1 MKNVMALIMAGG
13 KGERLMP
20 LTAARSKPAIPFG
33 GLYLLID
40 ISLSNCI
47 NSEVYKI
54 LVLPQYKSQ
63 TLIQHLENG
72 WNIFSG
78 DLGHFLRIVPP
89 QMMKGDKWYQGTAD
103 SIRQNLEMIERENPS
118 HLLILSGDH
127 VYKMNYA
134 LFKDY
139 HEKSGADV
147 TIAVIET
154 ARDQAG
160 EYGVLQVDGHYRVT
174 GFQEKPKDPAAIP
187 GDPAHSLVS
196 MGIYLFRAEV
206 LLDLLRRDDKPDFGK
221 DILPGILGSHKVM
234 AYPYRRENRIEDV
247 VFFTDEGG
255 SRAALPME
263 AAPDSGYWR
272 DVGNLDAFWN
282 ANMDLCGLT
291 PYFNLYGV
299 RWPMRTMQRQ
309 FPPVKTLSVRECDGA
324 GRCLQGQALDS
335 LVAHGS
341 VIGGGTVRNSVL
353 SYNVSVHRGAEV
365 DEAVVMENVDIGR
378 FCKIKK
384 AIIADGARIPAGTE
398 IGYNPKEDRQRFHV
412 TPRGIA
418 VVTKEDFPDSPAPSA
433 PAPAAKKTAAPAEA
447 APKPSSRAKTGKK
460 PAEAAGAKP
469 AKESGGAA
477 KKRTVK

>member
-20 LTAARSKPAIPFG
+20 LTASRSKPAIPFG

-40 ISLSNCI
+40 ITLSNCI

-89 QMMKGDKWYQGTAD
+89 QMMRGDKWYQGTAD
-103 SIRQNLEMIERENPS
+103 SIRQNLEMIEREKPG

-127 VYKMNYA
+127 VCKMNYA

-139 HEKSGADV
+139 HENNNADV

-154 ARDQAG
+154 DREQAT
-160 EYGVLQVDGHYRVT
+160 EYGVLQVDDRYRVT
-174 GFQEKPKDPAAIP
+174 GFQEKPKDPSPIP
-187 GDPAHSLVS
+187 GDPDHALVS
-196 MGIYLFRAEV
+196 MGIYIFRAEV
-206 LLDLLRRDDKPDFGK
+206 LLDLLKRDDKPDFGK
-221 DILPGILGSHKVM
+221 DILPSILDSHQVR
-234 AYPYRRENRIEDV
+234 AYPYRRENRIKDV

-255 SRAALPME
+255 SRAELPME

-272 DVGNLDAFWN
+272 DVGHLDAFWN

-291 PYFNLYGV
+291 PFFNLYGV

-309 FPPVKTLSVRECDGA
+309 FPPVKTLSVQEEGN
-324 GRCLQGQALDS
+324 GKYLQGQALDS
-335 LVAHGS
+335 MVAHGS
-341 VIGGGTVRNSVL
+341 VIGGGVVRNSVL

-365 DEAVVMENVDIGR
+365 DESVIMENVDVGR

-384 AIIADGARIPAGTE
+384 AIVADGARIPAGTE
-398 IGYNPKEDRQRFHV
+398 IGYNPREDRRRFHV
-412 TPRGIA
+412 TPRGIS
-418 VVTKEDFPDSPAPSA
+418 VVTRDDFEKRE
-433 PAPAAKKTAAPAEA
+433 APAAGQGA
-447 APKPSSRAKTGKK
+447 RGKK
-460 PAEAAGAKP
+460 
-469 AKESGGAA
+469 
-477 KKRTVK
+477 

>member
-1 MKNVMALIMAGG
+1 MKNVVALIMAGG

-33 GLYLLID
+33 GLYLLVD
-40 ISLSNCI
+40 ITLSNCI

-63 TLIQHLENG
+63 TLIQHLETG
-72 WNIFSG
+72 WNIFSA

-89 QMMKGDKWYQGTAD
+89 QMMTGDKWYQGTAD
-103 SIRQNLEMIERENPS
+103 SIRQNLALIERENPG

-134 LFKDY
+134 KFKDY
-139 HEKSGADV
+139 HVQTDSDV

-154 ARDQAG
+154 ARDQAQ
-160 EYGVLQVDGHYRVT
+160 EYGVLEVDKKYKVT
-174 GFQEKPKDPAAIP
+174 GFQEKPKTPAPIP
-187 GDPAHSLVS
+187 GNPSHSLVS
-196 MGIYLFRAEV
+196 MGIYLFKANV
-206 LLDLLRRDDKPDFGK
+206 LFDLLKRDDKPDFGK
-221 DILPGILGSHKVM
+221 DILPYILKSHKVT
-234 AYPYRRENRIEDV
+234 AYPYRRENRIEEV

-255 SRAALPME
+255 SRAELPVE
-263 AAPDSGYWR
+263 VAPDSGYWR
-272 DVGNLDAFWN
+272 DVGSLDAFWN

-291 PYFNLYGV
+291 PFFNLYGV

-309 FPPVKTLSVRECDGA
+309 FPPVKTLSVLENGQYLH
-324 GRCLQGQALDS
+324 GRALDS

-341 VIGGGTVRNSVL
+341 VIGGGTVRNSIL

-378 FCKIKK
+378 FSKIKK

-398 IGYNPKEDRQRFHV
+398 IGYNPREYRRRFHV

-418 VVTKEDFPDSPAPSA
+418 VVTREDFLEKAEIQ
-433 PAPAAKKTAAPAEA
+433 PAA
-447 APKPSSRAKTGKK
+447 GKK
-460 PAEAAGAKP
+460 PRRKAAG
-469 AKESGGAA
+469 
-477 KKRTVK
+477 

>member
-20 LTAARSKPAIPFG
+20 LTASRSKPAIPFG
-33 GLYLLID
+33 GLYLLAD
-40 ISLSNCI
+40 ITLSNCI

-63 TLIQHLENG
+63 TLIQHLEDG

-89 QMMKGDKWYQGTAD
+89 QMMKGNSWYQGTAD
-103 SIRQNLEMIERENPS
+103 SIRQNLEMIEKEQPE

-127 VYKMNYA
+127 VYKMNYS

-139 HEKSGADV
+139 HVKTGADV

-154 ARDQAG
+154 DRDQAS
-160 EYGVLQVDGHYRVT
+160 EYGVLQVDGDYRVT
-174 GFQEKPKDPAAIP
+174 GFQEKPKDPAPIP

-196 MGIYLFRAEV
+196 MGIYMFKAEV
-206 LLDLLRRDDKPDFGK
+206 LLDLLKRDDKPDFGK
-221 DILPGILGSHKVM
+221 DILPSILNSHKMM
-234 AYPYRRENRIEDV
+234 AYPYRRENKIEDV

-255 SRAALPME
+255 SRAELPME
-263 AAPDSGYWR
+263 VAPDSGYWR

-282 ANMDLCGLT
+282 ANMDLCGLS
-291 PYFNLYGV
+291 PFFNLYGV

-309 FPPVKTLSVRECDGA
+309 FPPVKTLSVQQEDGTY
-324 GRCLQGQALDS
+324 LHGQALDS

-341 VIGGGTVRNSVL
+341 VIGGGTVRNSIL
-353 SYNVSVHRGAEV
+353 SYNVSVHRGADV
-365 DEAVVMENVDIGR
+365 DESVVMENVDIGR

-384 AIIADGARIPAGTE
+384 AIIADGTRIPANTE
-398 IGYNPKEDRQRFHV
+398 IGYNPKEDRKRFHV
-412 TPRGIA
+412 TPRGIT
-418 VVTKEDFPDSPAPSA
+418 VVTKEDFLEKSPE
-433 PAPAAKKTAAPAEA
+433 KKGS
-447 APKPSSRAKTGKK
+447 KSR
-460 PAEAAGAKP
+460 
-469 AKESGGAA
+469 
-477 KKRTVK
+477 

>member
-33 GLYLLID
+33 GLYLLVD
-40 ISLSNCI
+40 ITLSNCI

-78 DLGHFLRIVPP
+78 ALGHFLRIVPP
-89 QMMKGDKWYQGTAD
+89 QMMRGDKWYQGTAD
-103 SIRQNLEMIERENPS
+103 SIRQNLEMIEREKPS

-139 HEKSGADV
+139 HDKSGADV

-154 ARDQAG
+154 ARNQAG
-160 EYGVLQVDGHYRVT
+160 EYGVLQVDGLYRVT
-174 GFQEKPKDPAAIP
+174 GFQEKPKDPAPPIP
-187 GDPAHSLVS
+187 GDPDHSLVS
-196 MGIYLFRAEV
+196 MGIYMFKAEV
-206 LLDLLRRDDKPDFGK
+206 LLDLLKRDDKPDFGK
-221 DILPGILGSHKVM
+221 DILPSILNSHKMM
-234 AYPYRRENRIEDV
+234 AYPYRRENKIEDV

-255 SRAALPME
+255 SRAELPME
-263 AAPDSGYWR
+263 VAPDSGYWR
-272 DVGNLDAFWN
+272 DVGSLDAFWN

-291 PYFNLYGV
+291 PFFNLYGV

-309 FPPVKTLSVRECDGA
+309 FPPVKTLSVHQDG
-324 GRCLQGQALDS
+324 GTYLQGQALDS

-341 VIGGGTVRNSVL
+341 VIGGGTVRNSIL
-353 SYNVSVHRGAEV
+353 SYNVSVHRGADV
-365 DEAVVMENVDIGR
+365 DESVVMENVDIGR

-398 IGYNPKEDRQRFHV
+398 IGYDPKEDRKRFHV
-412 TPRGIA
+412 TPRGIT
-418 VVTKEDFPDSPAPSA
+418 VVTKDDFPEKPEKPEL
-433 PAPAAKKTAAPAEA
+433 PVKPAAKKTAGKSAA
-447 APKPSSRAKTGKK
+447 APKKTAAKTA
-460 PAEAAGAKP
+460 P
-469 AKESGGAA
+469 
-477 KKRTVK
+477 KKRTAK

>member
-40 ISLSNCI
+40 LTLSNCI

-78 DLGHFLRIVPP
+78 ALGHFLRIVPP
-89 QMMKGDKWYQGTAD
+89 QMMRGDKWYQGTAD
-103 SIRQNLEMIERENPS
+103 SIRQNLEMIEKANPQ

-139 HEKSGADV
+139 HEQSGADV

-154 ARDQAG
+154 ARDQAS
-160 EYGVLQVDGHYRVT
+160 EYGVLQVNKDYKVT
-174 GFQEKPKDPAAIP
+174 GFQEKPKNPASIP
-187 GDPAHSLVS
+187 GDQAHSLVS
-196 MGIYLFRAEV
+196 MGIYLFKAEV
-206 LLDLLRRDDKPDFGK
+206 LFDLLKRDDKPDFGK
-221 DILPGILGSHKVM
+221 DILPNILKTHKVM
-234 AYPYRRENRIEDV
+234 AYPYRRENKIKDV

-255 SRAALPME
+255 SRAEKPME
-263 AAPDSGYWR
+263 VTPDSGYWR

-291 PYFNLYGV
+291 PFFNLYGV
-299 RWPMRTMQRQ
+299 RWPMRTRQRQ
-309 FPPVKTLSVRECDGA
+309 FPPVKTLSVCDDNG
-324 GRCLQGQALDS
+324 GTSLQGQALDS
-335 LVAHGS
+335 MVAHGS
-341 VIGGGTVRNSVL
+341 VIGGGTVRNCIL
-353 SYNVSVHRGAEV
+353 SYNVAVHRGAEV
-365 DEAVVMENVDIGR
+365 DESVIMENVDVGR

-384 AIIADGARIPAGTE
+384 AIVADGTRIPAGTE
-398 IGYNPKEDRQRFHV
+398 IGYNPKEDRKRFHV
-412 TPRGIA
+412 TPRGIT
-418 VVTKEDFPDSPAPSA
+418 VVTKEDFDQNTAQDVPTKTSLAV
-433 PAPAAKKTAAPAEA
+433 AAKRKT
-447 APKPSSRAKTGKK
+447 TGK
-460 PAEAAGAKP
+460 AK
-469 AKESGGAA
+469 
-477 KKRTVK
+477 